1 MGVVVD
7 VVKVMVVVLVAV
19 AVEVE
24 PKDVGV
30 VEVVEAKVYVE
41 LRMMV
46 AVGLEAVVEAGIS

>member
-1 MGVVVD
+1 MVVEVD
-7 VVKVMVVVLVAV
+7 VEKVMVVVLVAV

-41 LRMMV
+41 LGMVV